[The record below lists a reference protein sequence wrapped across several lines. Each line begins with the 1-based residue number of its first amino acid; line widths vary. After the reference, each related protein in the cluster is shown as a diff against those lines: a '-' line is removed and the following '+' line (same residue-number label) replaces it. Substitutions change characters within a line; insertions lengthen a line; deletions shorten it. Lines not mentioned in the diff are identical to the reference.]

1 MNLEEFKEDILSNKA
16 IVPENLNLYF
26 LAVDTDKEGNIEFE
40 DFVSATQDRAKI
52 LNEENIDR
60 IFCLFDK
67 DNVGYIIKNDLK
79 MLFTYEQQKEE

>member
-67 DNVGYIIKNDLK
+67 DNVGFIIKNDLK